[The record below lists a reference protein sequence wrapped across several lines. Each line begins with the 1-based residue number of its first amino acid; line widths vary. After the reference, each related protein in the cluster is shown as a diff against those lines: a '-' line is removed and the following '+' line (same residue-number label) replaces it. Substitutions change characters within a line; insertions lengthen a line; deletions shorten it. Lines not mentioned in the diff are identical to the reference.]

1 MKLYDSKEISA
12 ILKKAAE
19 HSSADTADT
28 PLGLSIEELQQVA
41 SEVGI
46 DPKRIKRAAEEVDG
60 DSKKGE
66 TNFWGGPF
74 AYQKQ
79 ILVESEI
86 TTDQWEEMLISIQNF
101 FQAKGQVSSRASVN
115 EWSSPW
121 GSTNSARV
129 TAFKQNGKT
138 KINLNWH
145 GPLTPIPF
153 YIPVPLM
160 AIASLF
166 FASEFLALSAV
177 PGMAFTILATGLTFI
192 IGRWALRK
200 QLNKGF
206 KKLQQLIGELDKI
219 ASQEIPEVQ
228 LDSKRKSPQ
237 RAVSNGEDSLKNIL
251 IKEKESTVSDVM
263 TKSRDRSR
271 T

>member
-1 MKLYDSKEISA
+1 MKLYNSKEISA

-28 PLGLSIEELQQVA
+28 SLGLSIEELEQVA

-46 DPKRIKRAAEEVDG
+46 DPKHIKRAAGEVDA
-60 DSKKGE
+60 DSKKGA

-74 AYQKQ
+74 TYQKQ
-79 ILVESEI
+79 ILVEREI

-101 FQAKGQVSSRASVN
+101 FQAKGQVSSRTSVN

-129 TAFKQNGKT
+129 TTFKQNGKT
-138 KINLNWH
+138 KINVNWH

-160 AIASLF
+160 AIVSLF
-166 FASEFLALSAV
+166 FASDFLTLSAV

-192 IGRWALRK
+192 TGRWALRR

-206 KKLQQLIGELDKI
+206 KKLQQLIVELDKI
-219 ASQEIPEVQ
+219 SSQEVPEVQ
-228 LDSKRKSPQ
+228 SHPKRKPLKHTEN
-237 RAVSNGEDSLKNIL
+237 NGEDSLKNIL
-251 IKEKESTVSDVM
+251 IDEEESIGSDVM
-263 TKSRDRSR
+263 TTGRNRSR